1 MGLYGQLKREVRYE
15 ILGLAL
21 AAVAVL
27 ILLSLYSSSVGVV
40 GNLVGRGCR
49 ILTGEGAFLLPLLAG
64 YWGFKLLKE
73 RNPAKYPGKI
83 YGSLVGSLVFVTTL
97 HLVLVSPEGS
107 FRIVVGAGLDG
118 DGGGVLGGVLGWVLF
133 QCFGMIGSVIVLVA
147 VGLAA
152 VTLFTELS
160 ISAIGKRFGFKVV
173 GGVRGG
179 WMKLQS
185 FIFVEDQA
193 PVRAE
198 PVIVDHTAEKV
209 NPETVA
215 PPGGIRELKKGK
227 RHSSSG
233 DDPADSPQLVWLS
246 GSSSYRT
253 PSTDILSRSRVK
265 GSARKADDL
274 ATNVRLLEETL
285 GSFGVK
291 AKVLQ
296 VSRGPS
302 ITRYELQPAAGVKV
316 SRIVSL
322 SDDISLALA
331 SPGVRIEAPIP
342 GKAAVGIEVPNK
354 ETALVPLREL
364 FESKEFKQSASRL
377 TLALGRDIA
386 GTPVIAD
393 LALMPHL
400 LIAGATGSG
409 KSVCLNTIIN
419 SILFKSRPEEVKL
432 LLIDPKMVELT
443 NYNGIPHLLV
453 PVVTSPKKAAISLKW
468 LVREMERRYELFAAA
483 GVRDIGRYNSAVGM
497 NDSGEEQAHLPLVV
511 VVIDELADLMM
522 VAPSDVED
530 SIVRLAQM
538 ARAAG
543 IHLLVATQRPSVDVI
558 TGLIKANI
566 LSRISF
572 AVSSQIDSRTIL
584 DVGGAEKLLGRG
596 DMLYLAA
603 GRAKPVRVQ
612 GAFLSDK
619 DVDVVVN
626 FLKKQALPEYDEEIF
641 NGSYNEEGPVSEDE
655 LFPRAV
661 EIIVRAGHASIS
673 LLQRRLHI
681 GYARAARLID
691 AMEKKGII
699 GGFEGSKPRI
709 VLMSV
714 EQYQQHFSQNE
725 RID

>member
-1 MGLYGQLKREVRYE
+1 VGLYGQLKREVRYE

-27 ILLSLYSSSVGVV
+27 TLLSLYSSSVGAV

-83 YGSLVGSLVFVTTL
+83 YGSLIGSLVFVTTL

-147 VGLAA
+147 GGLAA

-160 ISAIGKRFGFKVV
+160 ILAIGKRFGLKVV
-173 GGVRGG
+173 SGVRGG

-198 PVIVDHTAEKV
+198 PVIVDHTAEKA

-215 PPGGIRELKKGK
+215 PPSGVRELKKGK
-227 RHSSSG
+227 RHGSPG
-233 DDPADSPQLVWLS
+233 DDPADSPQPVWLS
-246 GSSSYRT
+246 GSPSYRI
-253 PSTDILSRSRVK
+253 PPTDILSRSRVK

-274 ATNVRLLEETL
+274 ATNVRTLEETL

-302 ITRYELQPAAGVKV
+302 ITRYEIQPAAGVKV

-331 SPGVRIEAPIP
+331 APGVRIEAPIP

-354 ETALVPLREL
+354 ETALVPLRDL
-364 FESKEFKQSASRL
+364 FESKEFKQSVSRL

-400 LIAGATGSG
+400 LVAGATGSG

-453 PVVTSPKKAAISLKW
+453 PVVTNPKKAAISLKW

-483 GVRDIGRYNSAVGM
+483 GVRDIGRYNDVAGM
-497 NDSGEEQAHLPLVV
+497 NDSGGEQAHLPLVV

-603 GRAKPVRVQ
+603 GSAKPVRVQ

-691 AMEKKGII
+691 VMEKKGIV
-699 GGFEGSKPRI
+699 GGFEGSKPRT

-714 EQYQQHFSQNE
+714 EQYQQHFSQSE

>member
-1 MGLYGQLKREVRYE
+1 LKREIRYE

-27 ILLSLYSSSVGVV
+27 TLLSLYSSSVGVV

-83 YGSLVGSLVFVTTL
+83 YGSLVGLLVFVTTL

-107 FRIVVGAGLDG
+107 FRTVVGAGLDG
-118 DGGGVLGGVLGWVLF
+118 DGGGVLGGVLSWILF
-133 QCFGMIGSVIVLVA
+133 QCFGMIGSGIVLLA
-147 VGLAA
+147 TGLAA
-152 VTLFTELS
+152 VTLFTELPV
-160 ISAIGKRFGFKVV
+160 SAVGKRLGLSLA
-173 GGVRGG
+173 GGLRGG
-179 WMKLQS
+179 WDRLQNY
-185 FIFVEDQA
+185 IFVEER
-193 PVRAE
+193 PSVRAE
-198 PVIVDHTAEKV
+198 PVIVDHAAERV
-209 NPETVA
+209 DLETPGLRSEPQER
-215 PPGGIRELKKGK
+215 PPGKRGGSSREA
-227 RHSSSG
+227 
-233 DDPADSPQLVWLS
+233 PATMRQQVGSPEP
-246 GSSSYRT
+246 SSYRA
-253 PSTDILSRSRVK
+253 PPVDILSRPRVK
-265 GSARKADDL
+265 GFTRKTEDLSA
-274 ATNVRLLEETL
+274 NVRVLEETL
-285 GSFGVK
+285 DSFGVK

-302 ITRYELQPAAGVKV
+302 ITRYEIQPAAGVKV

-322 SDDISLALA
+322 ADDIALA
-331 SPGVRIEAPIP
+331 MAAPGVRIEAPIP

-354 ETALVPLREL
+354 EIALVPLRDL
-364 FESKEFKQSASRL
+364 LESKEFKESASRL
-377 TLALGRDIA
+377 TLALGKDIA
-386 GTPVIAD
+386 GSPVIAD

-419 SILFKSRPEEVKL
+419 SLLFKSGPEEVKL

-443 NYNGIPHLLV
+443 NYNGIPHLLS

-468 LVREMERRYELFAAA
+468 LVREMERRYELFAVA
-483 GVRDIGRYNSAVGM
+483 GVRDIGRYNSLVWQD
-497 NDSGEEQAHLPLVV
+497 DSGEERVHLPLIVV
-511 VVIDELADLMM
+511 IIDELSDLMM

-543 IHLLVATQRPSVDVI
+543 IHLVIATQRPSVDVI

-566 LSRISF
+566 LSRIAF

-584 DVGGAEKLLGRG
+584 DIGGAEKLLGRG

-603 GRAKPVRVQ
+603 GNAKPIRVQ
-612 GAFLSDK
+612 SAYLSDK
-619 DVDVVVN
+619 DVEAVVN
-626 FLKKQALPEYDEEIF
+626 FLKKQAIPEYEEEIF
-641 NGSYNEEGPVSEDE
+641 NGSYEEEEADIEDE

-661 EIIVRAGHASIS
+661 EIVVLTGHASIS

-691 AMEKKGII
+691 TMEKRGIV
-699 GGFEGSKPRI
+699 GGFEGSKPRQ
-709 VLMSV
+709 VLMTV
-714 EQYQQHFSQNE
+714 QQYQQYFAQGE
-725 RID
+725 IIDRK